1 MKKIFTLIA
10 VLASITTFA
19 APAPG
24 SRDAKISISNNNRAM
39 MQVKIDGRMY
49 NMNNTFVLDNIR
61 TGNHTIS
68 IYKTNNAGF
77 RKKTQV
83 IYNTSMFVS
92 PAQTINININRND
105 KVVVNTTTDRFNR
118 DDHRGNDNRYNSHN
132 DHDNHDNRNY
142 NNNYGRH

>member
-19 APAPG
+19 APAPDP
-24 SRDAKISISNNNRAM
+24 RDAKISISNNDRAM

-49 NMNNTFVLDNIR
+49 NVNNSFVLDNIR

-68 IYKTNNAGF
+68 IYKTDNAGF

-105 KVVVNTTTDRFNR
+105 RVVVNTTTDRFNR
-118 DDHRGNDNRYNSHN
+118 DDHRGNDNHYN
-132 DHDNHDNRNY
+132 DHDNHDNRNN